1 MIPTDQSSFD
11 SDAEV
16 ATFDPWKVFFQ
27 DTSKCPL
34 WINEDIELFVEG
46 LLTTLCVTG
55 KLWVTS
61 PYVQD
66 VCNMLRDNEKEIY
79 KPYDGQPGKKCRVV
93 DPLQALFGFIFFKP
107 LRPLGHK
114 GGCEYPLPTYK
125 KRGDWSSPSITH
137 LFRGL
142 KLGYRGGSYE
152 PRRGAFT
159 LSIRGHP
166 KTYES

>member
-11 SDAEV
+11 ADAEV

-66 VCNMLRDNEKEIY
+66 VCNMLRDNEKDIY

-93 DPLQALFGFIFFKP
+93 DPRRPCSGLYFSNRFVPLDTKAAANTPCLRTKKGVTGHHQAL
-107 LRPLGHK
+107 
-114 GGCEYPLPTYK
+114 PTF
-125 KRGDWSSPSITH
+125 SE
-137 LFRGL
+137 
-142 KLGYRGGSYE
+142 GS
-152 PRRGAFT
+152 
-159 LSIRGHP
+159 
-166 KTYES
+166 K